1 MQYHQFGA
9 GAYPIGR
16 TGEADAGGDVKLGG
30 GFAVIAIRTLVDEF
44 HHQRVGPEL
53 PVVRVATKCQVDTV
67 HDRFVE
73 SERLMI
79 QDNQGLTGIYTFQ
92 EAMQAPA
99 LPVD

>member
-44 HHQRVGPEL
+44 H
-53 PVVRVATKCQVDTV
+53 
-67 HDRFVE
+67 
-73 SERLMI
+73 
-79 QDNQGLTGIYTFQ
+79 Y
-92 EAMQAPA
+92 
-99 LPVD
+99 